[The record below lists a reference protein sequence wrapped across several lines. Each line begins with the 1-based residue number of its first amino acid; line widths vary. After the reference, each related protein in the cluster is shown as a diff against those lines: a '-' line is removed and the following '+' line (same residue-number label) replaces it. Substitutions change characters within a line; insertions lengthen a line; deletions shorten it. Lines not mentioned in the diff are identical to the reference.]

1 MPSALDRAKAA
12 LAGRGDVVDSAVR
25 AAEGTTAERDTPPVA
40 ETKPHTESIGMGR
53 DLAAETLQGILDGL
67 DLKIAAARKAGNDE
81 MVATLQER
89 KVALKAQ

>member
-1 MPSALDRAKAA
+1 MSALDRAKAA

-25 AAEGTTAERDTPPVA
+25 AAEGTTAERDTPPVSDT
-40 ETKPHTESIGMGR
+40 EPKPHTESIGMGR

-67 DLKIAAARKAGNDE
+67 DLKIAAARKAGNDK

-89 KVALKAQ
+89 KVALQQ